1 MTSLSIALPDDIV
14 KASTEIA
21 KKIGISRTEF
31 IRQAVIHEIHNIQA
45 NIEQQN
51 IIASFN
57 VMKKSQEYLN
67 SSEELIDDFG
77 CSLPQEQDE
86 WWKNKF

>member
-1 MTSLSIALPDDIV
+1 MTNLSIALPDEIV

-31 IRQAVIHEIHNIQA
+31 IRQAVIHEISNIQA

-51 IIASFN
+51 IITSFN
-57 VMKKSQEYLN
+57 AMKKSQEYLN
-67 SSEELIDDFG
+67 SSEELIDSF
-77 CSLPQEQDE
+77 SSNLPQEQDE
-86 WWKNKF
+86 WWENKF